1 MALPKLEVPTYEL
14 ELPLSKKKIKFRPFL
29 VKEQKNLLMAMES
42 GDANTIQN
50 NVRDI
55 LDVCTLTPGIDVDEL
70 PIIDIEY
77 YFLQLRAK
85 SVGELVDLRYRC
97 NNDVEG
103 KECGNIMETKY
114 DLNNIKV
121 QQEEQVSP
129 EIQLNERLTV
139 KFKYPQFGM
148 VKNAMK
154 YDDEV
159 DLTFHMIAQS
169 IESVFDGDQYYYA
182 KEQTTEE
189 LMEFVESLN
198 QEQFSKI
205 EKFFENLPK
214 LKKTLDITCKK
225 CGYQHHIDIEGIE
238 SFFG

>member
-1 MALPKLEVPTYEL
+1 MALPKIDVPTYNI
-14 ELPLSKKKIKFRPFL
+14 ELPVSKKKIKYRPFL
-29 VKEQKNLLMAMES
+29 VKEQKNLLMAME
-42 GDANTIQN
+42 ANDSETIHNAIRDVLN
-50 NVRDI
+50 N
-55 LDVCTLTPGIDVDEL
+55 CTMTPDFKIDET

-85 SVGELVDLRYRC
+85 SVGEIVESRYRC
-97 NNDVEG
+97 NNVVDDRICNNV
-103 KECGNIMETKY
+103 MEENVN
-114 DLNNIKV
+114 LNDISV
-121 QQEEQVSP
+121 DMDPTISP
-129 EIQLNERLTV
+129 EIQITDKLVV

-205 EKFFENLPK
+205 ENFFENLPK

-225 CGYQHHIDIEGIE
+225 CGYHHNIDIEGIE

>member
-1 MALPKLEVPTYEL
+1 MALPKIDVPTYNL
-14 ELPLSKKKIKFRPFL
+14 ELPVSKKKIKFRPFL
-29 VKEQKNLLMAMES
+29 VKEQKNLLMAMEGNDS
-42 GDANTIQN
+42 ETIHN
-50 NVRDI
+50 AVRDVI
-55 LDVCTLTPGIDVDEL
+55 NNCTLSDINIDEL

-85 SVGELVDLRYRC
+85 SVGEIVDLRYRC
-97 NNDVEG
+97 NNEVEG

-148 VKNAMK
+148 VKSSMM
-154 YDDEV
+154 YDDV
-159 DLTFHMIAQS
+159 ADLTFNLIAQS
-169 IESVFDGDQYYYA
+169 IDWVFDGEQYYYGH
-182 KEQTTEE
+182 EQTTQE
-189 LMEFVESLN
+189 LLEFIESLN
-198 QEQFSKI
+198 QEQFQKI

-214 LKKTLDITCKK
+214 LHENIDMKCKK
-225 CGYQHHIDIEGIE
+225 CGFEHKIEVEGLE